1 MFLYKVLY
9 IFYLYNT
16 FSKID
21 FFNVLIEKLMILPE
35 FKILL
40 RFFSTHTAPPPP
52 ALIELQGLAHPILY
66 FAWGGKCRA
75 SRNFGGG
82 KHLILPQYPVIKK

>member
-9 IFYLYNT
+9 IFYIYNT
-16 FSKID
+16 FSKLD

-66 FAWGGKCRA
+66 FAWGGKMQGLQKLWWWKTSDSPSVPC
-75 SRNFGGG
+75 
-82 KHLILPQYPVIKK
+82 Y